1 MIKKLHLFLQI
12 YGAVITVPEEMVPE
26 NIMTKDP
33 DSENGFSINQDVL
46 NQLLTKMY
54 SLSIIKRTDMPED
67 QAQCRECENEDEEPE
82 DNHDE
87 NVEENS
93 RYHQSE
99 QSNYHQQSTKQTSR
113 NKYSSISPQQNE
125 RFEEKITQEQTPVCE
140 YEDSDKET
148 LSTPYTPQARHTV
161 HQQRQDEPSKPYQT
175 SGVEYQTIS
184 GQYPFT
190 EFSPKSF
197 DQSKQTKVPSTNQ
210 YFIQG
215 SSQGMQQRYE
225 QQQYTIRPRPSS
237 QSNTQAFAFSG
248 RQPIPN
254 VQSVEQEPGQ
264 REQPT
269 ADCYQYG
276 QHSYR
281 TPEPSQPH
289 QAPSPRLQLGNVSV
303 RRASYPR
310 NN

>member
-1 MIKKLHLFLQI
+1 
-12 YGAVITVPEEMVPE
+12 MVPE

-33 DSENGFSINQDVL
+33 ASENGFSINQDVL

-67 QAQCRECENEDEEPE
+67 QAQCRECENEDEEPQ

-87 NVEENS
+87 YVEENS
-93 RYHQSE
+93 RYHQAE
-99 QSNYHQQSTKQTSR
+99 HSNYHQQSTKQASR
-113 NKYSSISPQQNE
+113 NKYSTISPPQQNV
-125 RFEEKITQEQTPVCE
+125 RLEEKRTQEQTPVCE

-161 HQQRQDEPSKPYQT
+161 HQQRQDEHSKPYQT

-197 DQSKQTKVPSTNQ
+197 DQFKQTKVPSTNQ

-215 SSQGMQQRYE
+215 SPRGMQQRYE
-225 QQQYTIRPRPSS
+225 QQQSTTRPRPSS
-237 QSNTQAFAFSG
+237 QSNMQAFAFSG

-254 VQSVEQEPGQ
+254 VQSVEQESGQ

-276 QHSYR
+276 QHSLR
-281 TPEPSQPH
+281 TPEPSQPP
-289 QAPSPRLQLGNVSV
+289 QAPSQHSPRLQLGNVSV
-303 RRASYPR
+303 RRVSYLC